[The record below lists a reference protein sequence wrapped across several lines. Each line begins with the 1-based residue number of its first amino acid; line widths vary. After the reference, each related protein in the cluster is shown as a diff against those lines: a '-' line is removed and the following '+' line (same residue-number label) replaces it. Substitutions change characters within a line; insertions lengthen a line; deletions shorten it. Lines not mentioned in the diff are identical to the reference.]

1 MPLRAS
7 LIPPAKREPSHETLK
22 ASRSA
27 RSEIRCSPIDV
38 GQATQRVVV
47 VQVYAGA
54 AGGADVGQRTVRR
67 AGEMQEV
74 TENVLDALQRH
85 FAVGAWHFA
94 EVEEQVVPRLQDV
107 VAALGA
113 HQVHLLVRVA
123 LTVFALKIFGSASN
137 LAEPVYFNC

>member
-47 VQVYAGA
+47 VQVNAGA
-54 AGGADVGQRTVRR
+54 AEELRIPPIRLTIELSLHLIISRT
-67 AGEMQEV
+67 QY
-74 TENVLDALQRH
+74 TL
-85 FAVGAWHFA
+85 
-94 EVEEQVVPRLQDV
+94 
-107 VAALGA
+107 
-113 HQVHLLVRVA
+113 HQ
-123 LTVFALKIFGSASN
+123 T
-137 LAEPVYFNC
+137 

>member
-47 VQVYAGA
+47 VQVNAGA
-54 AGGADVGQRTVRR
+54 AEELRIPPIRLGSVRNPEKPNWR
-67 AGEMQEV
+67 PSE
-74 TENVLDALQRH
+74 
-85 FAVGAWHFA
+85 A
-94 EVEEQVVPRLQDV
+94 EIL
-107 VAALGA
+107 
-113 HQVHLLVRVA
+113 
-123 LTVFALKIFGSASN
+123 
-137 LAEPVYFNC
+137 